1 MFKAAWEMPV
11 GPGNLQFW
19 DHFPGGA
26 GGRADTRGYGDNRA
40 GSRGAQV
47 FQLSSSQQDGLA
59 PSRHL
64 AIPGDTLGCHNNG
77 ELLAPSG

>member
-26 GGRADTRGYGDNRA
+26 GGRADTQGYEITAQGAEEPRFSNSAVLNRMVWPPA
-40 GSRGAQV
+40 GIWQY
-47 FQLSSSQQDGLA
+47 LE
-59 PSRHL
+59 
-64 AIPGDTLGCHNNG
+64 TL
-77 ELLAPSG
+77 